1 MGDSWSGNNEFIVAF
16 AVFLILLA
24 QLESL
29 VKNLCVV
36 FFQTFFLGKQII
48 VYSYVSGKVRAFF
61 ITVTTFTSTL
71 LPLKLDLCILTL
83 LLRRS
88 VDLRRWEKSFLFSG
102 ERLGRR
108 WLHWKSVVQ
117 RQWNSSFGHFD

>member
-88 VDLRRWEKSFLFSG
+88 VDLRR
-102 ERLGRR
+102 
-108 WLHWKSVVQ
+108 
-117 RQWNSSFGHFD
+117 